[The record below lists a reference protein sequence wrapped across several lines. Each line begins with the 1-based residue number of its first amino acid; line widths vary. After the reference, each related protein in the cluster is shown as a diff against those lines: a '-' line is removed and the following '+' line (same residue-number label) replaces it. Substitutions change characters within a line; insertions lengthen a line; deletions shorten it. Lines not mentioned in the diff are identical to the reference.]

1 MSESR
6 KLTRRQVLQGT
17 AAAGALSM
25 LGNLEWIGEAWGA
38 SDKVKMGFIFVG
50 PRDDYGYNQAHFEG
64 KAAVA
69 KLDWVK
75 AFDEEKVPETIE
87 VQKTMESMVKLDGA
101 QVLFPT
107 SFGYF
112 DPHILKVAPQY
123 PNIQF
128 LHCGGLYQEGK
139 HPKNVGSYFGYIDE
153 SQYVAGIVAGGMSKS
168 GKLGFVAAKPIPQV
182 LRNINNYM
190 LGARSINP
198 KCTTHVIFTGDWSLP
213 VREAEA
219 TNSLVDQGID
229 VITCHVDSPK
239 VVITTTEKR
248 GIYCTGYHCNQSK
261 LAPKGYLTGA
271 EWNWAKVYMDYADMI
286 RKGQTVPHLVRGGL
300 KEGIVKVSDYNQV
313 VTEAVRKQADAAK
326 DKFMSGG
333 MVVYKGPIKDNT
345 GRVVIA
351 AGKEHVQTDMWLESM
366 DWLVEGVIG
375 STKS

>member
-112 DPHILKVAPQY
+112 DPHILKVAPQF

-139 HPKNVGSYFGYIDE
+139 HPKNVGSYFGFIDE

-182 LRNINNYM
+182 LRNINNYT

-229 VITCHVDSPK
+229 VVTCHVDSPK

-351 AGKEHVQTDMWLESM
+351 AGKEHLQSDLWLESM
-366 DWLVEGVIG
+366 DWLVEGVVG

>member
-1 MSESR
+1 MPESR

-17 AAAGALSM
+17 AAAGALGM
-25 LGNLEWIGEAWGA
+25 LGNLEWIGQAWGA

-112 DPHILKVAPQY
+112 DPHILKVAPQF

-139 HPKNVGSYFGYIDE
+139 HPKNVGSYFGFIDE

-182 LRNINNYM
+182 LRNINNYT
-190 LGARSINP
+190 LGARSIKPN
-198 KCTTHVIFTGDWSLP
+198 TTVNVIFTGDWSLP

-229 VITCHVDSPK
+229 VVTCHVDSPK
-239 VVITTTEKR
+239 VVITTCEKR

-271 EWNWAKVYMDYADMI
+271 EWNWAKVYMDYAEMI
-286 RKGQTVPHLVRGGL
+286 RKGQTVPHLIRGGL

-313 VTEAVRKQADAAK
+313 VTDAVRKQADAAK

-351 AGKEHVQTDMWLESM
+351 AGKEHVQTDIWLESM

>member
-1 MSESR
+1 MSESY
-6 KLTRRQVLQGT
+6 KLTRRQVLKKGT
-17 AAAGALSM
+17 AVGTLGM
-25 LGNLEWIGEAWGA
+25 LGSLDWVSQAWGA
-38 SDKVKMGFIFVG
+38 SDRVKMGFIFVG

-112 DPHILKVAPQY
+112 DPHILKIAPHY
-123 PNIQF
+123 PTIQF
-128 LHCGGLYQEGK
+128 LHCGGLYQDGK

-153 SQYVAGIVAGGMSKS
+153 SQYISGIVAGGMSKS
-168 GKLGFVAAKPIPQV
+168 GKLGFVAAKPISQV
-182 LRNINNYM
+182 LRNINNYT
-190 LGARSINP
+190 LGARSIKPN
-198 KCTTHVIFTGDWSLP
+198 TTVHVIFTGDWSLP

-229 VITCHVDSPK
+229 VVTRHVDSPK
-239 VVITTTEKR
+239 VVMTTCEKR

-271 EWNWAKVYMDYADMI
+271 EWNWAKVYMDYAEMI
-286 RKGQTVPHLVRGGL
+286 RKGQQIPHLVRGGL
-300 KEGIVKVSDYNQV
+300 KEGIVRVSDYNQV
-313 VTEAVRKQADAAK
+313 VTEAVRKQGDAAK

-351 AGKEHVQTDMWLESM
+351 AGKEHVQTDIWLESM